1 MGTPA
6 AGATPFGATP
16 GGGVGPTPV
25 YNFAATPLATP
36 TGLTPSQMTP
46 EQFKDYKASR
56 EMSVRNKYLSDAELD
71 SIMPG
76 ETEGYKVLPPPNGY
90 QPIRTPARKLVG
102 APDELST
109 PGMTPGYVMPADN
122 PQGIEGYGVTQ
133 SVEGLPD
140 LREEDMEH
148 FGSLLQDVE
157 AASLSVEE
165 QKEQK
170 VLKLLLKIKNGTP
183 AQRKSALRHLTDK
196 ARDFGPK
203 AIFEKV
209 LPLMMS
215 PALEDQE
222 RHLLVKV
229 MDRVLFKLDE
239 LVRPWVHKILAVTQ
253 PLLIDEDY
261 YGRVEGREVISNLCK
276 AAGLPTMFASIRPD
290 IDHVDEYVRN
300 CTARTLSVM
309 AQVCLSVYI
318 ICATSSGSLDLQC
331 LGTKSQKHE

>member
-1 MGTPA
+1 M
-6 AGATPFGATP
+6 
-16 GGGVGPTPV
+16 
-25 YNFAATPLATP
+25 
-36 TGLTPSQMTP
+36 Q
-46 EQFKDYKASR
+46 
-56 EMSVRNKYLSDAELD
+56 
-71 SIMPG
+71 
-76 ETEGYKVLPPPNGY
+76 EGDG
-90 QPIRTPARKLVG
+90 R
-102 APDELST
+102 
-109 PGMTPGYVMPADN
+109 
-122 PQGIEGYGVTQ
+122 
-133 SVEGLPD
+133 
-140 LREEDMEH
+140 
-148 FGSLLQDVE
+148 
-157 AASLSVEE
+157 SLSVQEA
-165 QKEQK
+165 KEQK

-196 ARDFGPK
+196 ARDYGPK
-203 AIFEKV
+203 AIFERI

-239 LVRPWVHKILAVTQ
+239 LVRPFVHKILAVTQ

-309 AQVCLSVYI
+309 AQAMGVPMVLKFIKAVCASKKSWQARHTGIKSVQQISILLGCAVLPHLTDLVATIANGLNDENQKVKTITALALAALAEAAAPYGIESFGQARSSCCLSAASPRSTASAVGSAWGAQHHGGACWCLAVSVH
-318 ICATSSGSLDLQC
+318 CA
-331 LGTKSQKHE
+331 